1 MRKRKVAAVFVL
13 LLLCTAVSASPL
25 FNRGLSN
32 TSNGINQLA
41 GGYLPVSFSVNRS
54 SRLQILPKG
63 EDKAT
68 LSFSSSYSIS
78 NTDEPK
84 YWDDATGTPSTGWTN
99 SGEEISTKSRSY
111 FNPVGSM
118 SLSLSQKFDDWTYSV
133 SLSSRY
139 SSPQEYLTG
148 ATSKDTDLVF
158 SKYDSTGG
166 WTRKYT
172 DKDAVYAYPWLYGE
186 RTNLTAWM
194 SLGASRDISTV
205 KNLSSLNVSLS
216 FEAGPWWLLNRVSNG
231 GITLSDYCRVSASC
245 TQSMLIKSEE
255 QTISLRWLRISL
267 SHSNSFSYTFGKIVP
282 QNKLNSF
289 RLRGYLTDSV
299 SVGFYG
305 PQILNSG
312 TSVGVSVSYNHSLY
326 FGGFQNEKSGKSR
339 GLAYSSSLTTSFSL
353 SVFNLIS
360 FGYSLTW
367 EIAGGYTSSPGLR
380 GSGEVGMS
388 FNL

>member
-1 MRKRKVAAVFVL
+1 MRNRKVAAALVL
-13 LLLCTAVSASPL
+13 LLLCTAVSAAPL
-25 FNRGLSN
+25 FNRSLSN

-41 GGYLPVSFSVNRS
+41 GGYLPVSFQVNRS

-63 EDKAT
+63 DEKAT
-68 LSFSSSYSIS
+68 LSFSSSYSLS
-78 NTDEPK
+78 NTYEYN
-84 YWDDATGTPSTGWTN
+84 YWDDRTGTPTKSWTN
-99 SGEEISTKSRSY
+99 SGEEISTQNRYY
-111 FNPVGSM
+111 FNPAAYL

-133 SLSSRY
+133 SVSSRY

-148 ATSKDTDLVF
+148 ATSTGTDLVF
-158 SKYDSTGG
+158 SKYDSTSG
-166 WTRKYT
+166 WTKKYT

-194 SLGASRDISTV
+194 GIGASRDISTV
-205 KNLSSLNVSLS
+205 KNLSYLNVSLA

-231 GITLSDYCRVSASC
+231 GITLSDYCSFSASC
-245 TQSMLIKSEE
+245 SQSMLIKSED

-326 FGGFQNEKSGKSR
+326 FGGFKNEKSGKSR
-339 GLAYSSSLTTSFSL
+339 GLAYSSNLSTSFSL
-353 SVFNLIS
+353 SVFNLVS
-360 FGYSLTW
+360 FSYSLTW
-367 EIAGGYTSSPGLR
+367 YIAGGYTTSTGLR
-380 GSGEVGMS
+380 GSGEVNMS